1 VQVVVYNSLST
12 VSGVEDE
19 GAGDASAP
27 PKIVI
32 I

>member
-12 VSGVEDE
+12 VSGVGGE